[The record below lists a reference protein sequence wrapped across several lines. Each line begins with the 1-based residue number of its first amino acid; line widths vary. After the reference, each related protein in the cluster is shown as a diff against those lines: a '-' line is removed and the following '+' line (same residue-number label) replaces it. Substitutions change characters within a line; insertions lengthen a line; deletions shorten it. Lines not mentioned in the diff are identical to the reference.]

1 MKKRIFVGTFLA
13 AREQERLA
21 GLADYQEQLSADWHC
36 KVRLVRPEKLHLTWF
51 FIGSVHEEVMPEISE
66 ICRAVATE
74 FPETRLQFQ
83 VPTFWPSARGAKM
96 LVLTPE
102 AVPDEVRQLAKTI
115 KGRCARFAEKEDKR
129 YRPHITLMRFDNNE
143 GKTRLTIPESL
154 SLGDYTPVPLEI
166 MSISIIESHM
176 GPGSSYQS
184 LEDFPLTGR

>member
-21 GLADYQEQLSADWHC
+21 GLSKHQEQLAADWQC

-51 FIGSVHEEVMPEISE
+51 FIGSVHEEVMPEINE

-74 FPETRLQFQ
+74 FPEMKIQFQ
-83 VPTFWPSARGAKM
+83 MPTFWPSARGAKM

-102 AVPDEVRQLAKTI
+102 VVPGEVMQMAKVI

-143 GKTRLTIPESL
+143 RKTRLAIPESI
-154 SLGDYTPVPLEI
+154 SLTDYTPVPLDI
-166 MSISIIESHM
+166 KTISVIESHM
-176 GPGSSYQS
+176 GPSSSYKS
-184 LEDFPLTGR
+184 LEDFPLTGS